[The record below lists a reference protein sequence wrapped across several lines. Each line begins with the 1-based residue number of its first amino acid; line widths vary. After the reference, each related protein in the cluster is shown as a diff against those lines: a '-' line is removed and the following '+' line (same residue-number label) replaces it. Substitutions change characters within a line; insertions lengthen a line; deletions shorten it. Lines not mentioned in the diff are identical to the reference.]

1 MHTSQH
7 QSPHTIFLLI
17 CTCLG
22 FDHPSPSFHPSLNL
36 GQLSQARLRCLN
48 EEKLIQ
54 YLLLNEDHSKRGAEL
69 KFSAISTSSVINL
82 SKPQFQ
88 FLSDI
93 IVDFLLAESSAIL
106 RDVFANRSESIPNVG
121 TSLVFMASSLS
132 IIGYALLSHIN
143 IRDTRKGKDLRGA
156 IDKLKEEVTNL
167 VARQD
172 IGNQLLDGIL
182 ESFLPFLGPLE
193 EIYQSKTFKANG
205 MIAMAHGFNSD
216 FWERLR
222 MAETQLRIDEDDA
235 MELDNEF
242 ESQGSRR
249 RTETAEPEISHNEI
263 DATTDST
270 AFQNSLIAKICFL
283 SGLKKPSGD
292 EDLGDPLHTKGFM
305 HYLVSLKPHEFLA
318 CRTFMRELFGA
329 KIPVSKENASLLFE
343 YLVREILPPYEFERC
358 EVSMGFC
365 LEIMTGLA
373 ETWTNNDTD
382 DISELGGSLYEWFI
396 RVALNRGIS
405 SPHVHSGISSMLQ
418 RVIKVRPEYARTIS
432 DSLPSAR
439 TSLFRVLQE
448 GNIRVKF
455 HVGQNISEIFGLF
468 VLTEHDN
475 ILEDVISN
483 LPSEI
488 LWQEGIALR
497 LFVLAHLAA
506 SWPTLLRRCVYAIF
520 ETPGHAY
527 ESAGHAKHCL
537 TLVSKSL
544 GLGNLRGLFKLFVS
558 QIIYTWLETQ
568 PLRSIPYSIF
578 GYAHLPELLQDV
590 QDEVIGQIVMR
601 GKDDEAL
608 QLAADLERSYEQLL
622 ECSFSK
628 AAAYSILRDVAVPPS
643 MNKQAPGAEA
653 RLRKTLGK
661 ELHTS
666 LVNKHFPEILACFY
680 KTLDEVEDIQKGFQ
694 KHLEYSEAYKSYQKI
709 MSISASETV
718 LPVNQQP
725 SFRARY
731 LIDEIQFLCRR
742 TGCDPQSI
750 WSPELYVYVLRE
762 LLNTIHP
769 ALGSLHACYVL
780 RRIRLLICMAGQA
793 ALEFYP
799 LEMALHSLRPY
810 ITNTHCSEDT
820 IGIVQY
826 LLEYGTVYIKE
837 IPSFLAGLAVS
848 TLTSMKVFLKS
859 TQESTTQ
866 ESQFRATMSTAHNFH
881 AWFAN
886 YLDGYASPYLT
897 GASEQSFRAL
907 VKAARNIRSTGNPNH
922 GTYESDL
929 LLEIFE
935 DQRSGRCILN
945 QPAQDL
951 ILGLLCR
958 EFELPSSFRDDIL
971 GSAEQATL
979 YAPVIWKT
987 CRRNRLGQ
995 NYLLWVGK
1003 VLGRAYASTGVIDR
1017 EMTLEIQLESDEEK
1031 GPTSNLTQSQGSRS
1045 SILRLL
1051 CDIVLV
1057 DNPTEV
1063 GMAET
1068 VLRSII
1074 TKVDGSE
1081 LFSECEQ
1088 HISNSLMK
1096 GLVWRQYQC
1105 PTGTLSVSSC
1115 RILKEIVV
1123 FDNSKPALQWI
1134 QELCVALARIA
1145 VDDPVLSELVQILIR
1160 MEKFAEEVFPYVLH
1174 LVLQKEVDSH
1184 QATRSTISEACSQW
1198 FRNCEPNSIIHVK
1211 MLLRAILYLRKQP
1224 LPHEATKADRSQWL
1238 QLDFKLAAEAAT
1250 KCAMFKTALLFLD
1263 IHYSEEAKASR
1274 RSSKI
1279 KFEEP
1284 TDLLLNI
1291 FQNIDEQDAFYGVQQ
1306 PSSLSSMMSRLE
1318 YENAGFKSLSFRG
1331 AHYDSHIR
1339 LTKGA
1344 SLEDEENIV
1353 KILDTLDLN
1362 GLSQSLLSKMT
1373 NTGSQSI
1380 DSMLRTAR
1388 KLEQWDLS
1396 APASHIS
1403 STGTIFRA
1411 FQSINN
1417 AANLDNIVSAL
1428 SLGFKESMELLITGV
1443 TADSSLQTTLGTL
1456 SILTEADEIFTSRN
1470 AQDLQEGWSRL
1481 VSRETWMSSAR

>member
-1 MHTSQH
+1 MHNFQH
-7 QSPHTIFLLI
+7 YSPHTIFLLI
-17 CTCLG
+17 CICLG
-22 FDHPSPSFHPSLNL
+22 FDPPSPSFRPFLDL
-36 GQLSQARLRCLN
+36 GQLSQTRLRCLN

-54 YLLLNEDHSKRGAEL
+54 YLLLNEDHSNRDVEL
-69 KFSAISTSSVINL
+69 RFTAISNSSVINL

-93 IVDFLLAESSAIL
+93 VVDFLLAESTALL
-106 RDVFANRSESIPNVG
+106 RDVFSNHSESIPNTG
-121 TSLVFMASSLS
+121 TALVFVASSLS

-156 IDKLKEEVTNL
+156 IDKLKKEVAHL

-172 IGNQLLDGIL
+172 IGNHLLDGIL
-182 ESFLPFLGPLE
+182 ESFIPFLGPLE
-193 EIYQSKTFKANG
+193 EIYQSKTLKANG
-205 MIAMAHGFNSD
+205 VIAMAHGFNAD

-222 MAETQLRIDEDDA
+222 IAENQLRIDKDDA
-235 MELDNEF
+235 MDLDNEF
-242 ESQGSRR
+242 ESQGSRHG
-249 RTETAEPEISHNEI
+249 TEIAESEISRNEI
-263 DATTDST
+263 DASTDSI
-270 AFQNSLIAKICFL
+270 AFQNSSIAKICFL
-283 SGLKKPSGD
+283 SGLKMLTGD
-292 EDLGDPLHTKGFM
+292 EDLDDPLDAKEFM
-305 HYLVSLKPHEFLA
+305 HYLVSLKPRDFLA
-318 CRTFMRELFGA
+318 CRPFIRELFEA
-329 KIPVSKENASLLFE
+329 KIPVSKENANLLFE
-343 YLVREILPPYEFERC
+343 YLVHRILPPYEFERC

-373 ETWTNNDTD
+373 EMWTNNDTD
-382 DISELGGSLYEWFI
+382 DISDLGGSLYEWFI
-396 RVALNRGIS
+396 KVALNHGIS

-418 RVIKVRPEYARTIS
+418 RVIKVRPEYARTRS

-468 VLTEHDN
+468 VLTEHDT
-475 ILEDVISN
+475 ILEDVIRN
-483 LPSEI
+483 LPSMI
-488 LWQEGIALR
+488 NWQEGIALR

-537 TLVSKSL
+537 ILVSKSL
-544 GLGNLRGLFKLFVS
+544 GLENLQALFKLFVS

-578 GYAHLPELLQDV
+578 GYNHLAELLRDV
-590 QDEVIGQIVMR
+590 QDEVIGQVVMR
-601 GKDDEAL
+601 GKDDEAI
-608 QLAADLERSYEQLL
+608 QLATDLEKPYGQLL

-628 AAAYSILRDVAVPPS
+628 AAAYSISRDVAVPPS

-666 LVNKHFPEILACFY
+666 LINKHFPEILACFY

-694 KHLEYSEAYKSYQKI
+694 KHPEYTKAQESYQKLI
-709 MSISASETV
+709 SISASETI

-731 LIDEIQFLCRR
+731 LIDEIEFLCRR
-742 TGCDPQSI
+742 TRYEPQSI
-750 WSPELYVYVLRE
+750 WSPELYVYVFRE
-762 LLNTIHP
+762 LLSTINP
-769 ALGSLHACYVL
+769 ALGSLHACSVL
-780 RRIRLLICMAGQA
+780 RRIRLLVCMAGQT
-793 ALEFYP
+793 ALDFYP

-810 ITNTHCSEDT
+810 ITNTHCAEDT
-820 IGIVQY
+820 IGIFQY
-826 LLEYGTVYIKE
+826 LIEYGNMYIKE
-837 IPSFLAGLAVS
+837 IPSFLAGIAIS

-866 ESQFRATMSTAHNFH
+866 ESQFRATMSTAHRFH

-886 YLDGYASPYLT
+886 YLDEYTSPYLS
-897 GASEQSFRAL
+897 GASKQSFKAL
-907 VKAARNIRSTGNPNH
+907 VKAARNARSTGNPRH

-929 LLEIFE
+929 LLEILE

-951 ILGLLCR
+951 ILALLCT
-958 EFELPSSFRDDIL
+958 EFEVLSSFRDDIL
-971 GSAEQATL
+971 GSSEQATL
-979 YAPVIWKT
+979 YAPVVWKT
-987 CRRNRLGQ
+987 CRRNHLGQ

-1003 VLGRAYASTGVIDR
+1003 VLGRAYVSTGLIDR
-1017 EMTLEIQLESDEEK
+1017 EMTLETQLESNEEK
-1031 GPTSNLTQSQGSRS
+1031 GSTSDLIMSQSSRS

-1057 DNPTEV
+1057 DNPAEV

-1068 VLRSII
+1068 VLRSIV
-1074 TKVDGSE
+1074 TKAGGAE
-1081 LFSECEQ
+1081 FFEECEQ
-1088 HISNSLMK
+1088 NISHSLMK
-1096 GLVWRQYQC
+1096 SLVWRQYQC
-1105 PTGTLSVSSC
+1105 PMSISSVSSY
-1115 RILKEIVV
+1115 RSLQEIVR
-1123 FDNSKPALQWI
+1123 FDNSKPALRWI
-1134 QELCVALARIA
+1134 QDLCIALASIA
-1145 VDDPVLSELVQILIR
+1145 ADDPILSELPQILIR
-1160 MEKFAEEVFPYVLH
+1160 MENFAEKVFPYILH
-1174 LVLQKEVDSH
+1174 LVLQKEVDSP
-1184 QATRSTISEACSQW
+1184 QATKRTISDACSQW
-1198 FRNCEPNSIIHVK
+1198 FRNCESNSIPHVK

-1224 LPHEATKADRSQWL
+1224 LPHEATKSDRSRWL
-1238 QLDFKLAAEAAT
+1238 ELDFKLAAEAAT

-1263 IHYSEEAKASR
+1263 INHSEDAKASR
-1274 RSSKI
+1274 RSSKN

-1291 FQNIDEQDAFYGVQQ
+1291 FRNIDEQDAFYGVQQ

-1344 SLEDEENIV
+1344 YQEDEGSIV

-1373 NTGSQSI
+1373 NTGPHSI

-1396 APASHIS
+1396 APVSHIS
-1403 STGTIFRA
+1403 STGIVFRA

-1417 AANLDNIVSAL
+1417 AANLENINSAL
-1428 SLGFKESMELLITGV
+1428 SLGFKGSMKLLMTGV
-1443 TADSSLQTTLGTL
+1443 TADSSLQTTLSTL
-1456 SILTEADEIFTSRN
+1456 SILTEADEIFSSRN

-1481 VSRETWMSSAR
+1481 VSRDTWMESAR